1 MGELINASLKGDY
14 KKAKEM
20 HYRLPSKV
28 LFVETN
34 PSPVKAAMDMMGL
47 AAGNPRLPIVPVTKG
62 TDDKIRKALEEL
74 DLV

>member
-1 MGELINASLKGDY
+1 
-14 KKAKEM
+14 M
-20 HYRLPSKV
+20 HYRLFNLCKV

-47 AAGNPRLPIVPVTKG
+47 AAGNPRLPLVPVTKG
-62 TDDKIRKALEEL
+62 TEDKIRKALEEL